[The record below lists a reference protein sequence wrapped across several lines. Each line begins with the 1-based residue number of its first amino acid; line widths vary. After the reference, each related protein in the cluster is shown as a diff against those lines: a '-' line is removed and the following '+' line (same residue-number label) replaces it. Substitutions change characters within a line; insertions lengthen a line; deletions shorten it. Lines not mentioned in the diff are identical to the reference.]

1 MEDMVKSSTP
11 WAGRSV
17 MLTGHTGFKGS
28 WMTLLLKELGAHIH
42 GFALDPDPDPC
53 LYHAAD
59 IAELL
64 DSDVRADLA
73 DRQQLLAQMQRAQ
86 PSVVFHLA
94 AQPLVRASYRDPIGN
109 FATNVMGTAHVLE
122 AVRATPSVR
131 AVVIVTTDK
140 VYANDGS
147 GHPFIESDALGG
159 DDPYSASKAAAEIVA
174 ASYRHSFFAGP
185 DDAHIATARA
195 GNVIGGGD
203 WAADRLVPD
212 CLAAFAAKRSVNLR
226 YPHAIRPWQH
236 VLEPLSG
243 YLSLAEHL
251 LREDGRAF
259 ARAWNF
265 GPRDVDQA
273 TVGEVATS
281 LAALWGDHAQVKFES
296 DLEALHEAAALRL
309 DGRQAREHLGWEP
322 RWSLSHALV
331 QTVVWQQAW
340 LAGRDMAEVCRGQA
354 KEYMTGVRHG

>member
-1 MEDMVKSSTP
+1 
-11 WAGRSV
+11 

-28 WMTLLLKELGAHIH
+28 WMTLLLNELGARVH
-42 GFALDPDPDPC
+42 GYALDPDPDPC
-53 LYHAAD
+53 LYNAAN
-59 IAELL
+59 IADLV
-64 DSDVRADLA
+64 DSDIRADLA
-73 DRQQLLAQMQRAQ
+73 DRQRLLAQMQHVQ

-94 AQPLVRASYRDPIGN
+94 AQPLVRASYGDPIGT

-140 VYANDGS
+140 VYTNDGS
-147 GHPFIESDALGG
+147 GRPFIESDALGG
-159 DDPYSASKAAAEIVA
+159 DDPYSASKAAAEIVS
-174 ASYRHSFFAGP
+174 ASYRHSFFTGP
-185 DDAHIATARA
+185 DHAHIATARA

-212 CLAAFAAKRSVNLR
+212 CLAAFAAKRPVNLR

-251 LREDGRAF
+251 LRENGRAF

-265 GPRDVDQA
+265 GPLDVDQA

-281 LAALWGDHAQVKFES
+281 LAALWGAQAQVKFES
-296 DLEALHEAAALRL
+296 DLEPLHEATALRL
-309 DGRQAREHLGWEP
+309 DGRQAYEHLGWGP
-322 RWSLSHALV
+322 RWSLNYALA
-331 QTVVWQQAW
+331 QTVAWQQAW
-340 LAGRDMAEVCRGQA
+340 LAGQDMAEVCRDQA
-354 KEYMTGVRHG
+354 REYMTSARHG